1 MQEDILKTVGGR
13 IAGGATQRSRLR
25 GSRFHCRCRE
35 EGTRTPTPSGTL
47 ASPKKDRNAKPSL
60 ELLPPTTL
68 TRKSPNPETTT
79 NSWTLVVCYGVLALL
94 DDIGSPATVATTG
107 GRYYG
112 FVIDGTLPAA
122 LAANWLAGAWDQ
134 NAAMQ
139 VMSPVAAKLEE
150 VVLEWM
156 VDLLGLPSG
165 SGPDLSPEQQ
175 WQTSQLWPRR
185 EPPC

>member
-1 MQEDILKTVGGR
+1 VKFNGRSAWAEWLGVLLKLEASMKKLLVETAHRAARYVTGIANRPVVPLPADVARLEALGGPLP
-13 IAGGATQRSRLR
+13 QS
-25 GSRFHCRCRE
+25 
-35 EGTRTPTPSGTL
+35 PS
-47 ASPKKDRNAKPSL
+47 DPS
-60 ELLPPTTL
+60 E
-68 TRKSPNPETTT
+68 
-79 NSWTLVVCYGVLALL
+79 VLALL

-107 GRYYG
+107 GRYFG
-112 FVIDGTLPAA
+112 FVIGGSLPAA

-150 VVLEWM
+150 ILLEWM

-165 SGPDLSPEQQ
+165 SGRDLLLARR

-185 EPPC
+185 GLRC